1 MSMFVP
7 LFGDLFAP
15 LFAPLFE
22 NDPAWLALME
32 GGFLTTQDGG
42 KIEIQ

>member
-1 MSMFVP
+1 MS
-7 LFGDLFAP
+7 LFTSLTGDLFAP

-32 GGFLTTQDGG
+32 GGFLLTQDGG